1 MKSRELARFTLF
13 CPSPPILHDEIDTT
27 AQHDG
32 YHEGANDDLDR
43 HLSVSHGSLLANAFA
58 NPSDYGL
65 RTGNCT
71 YLQDIFPTRLWERA
85 DARAGTEVALAASVL
100 EKT

>member
-32 YHEGANDDLDR
+32 YHECANDDLDS
-43 HLSVSHGSLLANAFA
+43 HLYVSHKSPLADDFA
-58 NPSDYGL
+58 TLSDCGM

-71 YLQDIFPTRLWERA
+71 YLQDVFPTRLWEG
-85 DARAGTEVALAASVL
+85 AGAGAGAEIALAASVS
-100 EKT
+100 EET